1 MDAIKTIVLDF
12 QKLKT
17 GQKTSFRIKPQTTL
31 YLKIRG
37 SFTDKHLY
45 EHSVYLILEGDKS
58 SVDLQGKFFVGDS
71 SQLKLHFFVKDTNK
85 TKAARINL
93 DLKGLLFDR
102 SSQAII
108 EQNISLSHKDSLLH
122 HSLAFGS
129 PNPDILNY
137 LASRGVGIEW
147 FKSYLSSN
155 YATI

>member
-1 MDAIKTIVLDF
+1 MTAIKTIVLDF

-31 YLKIRG
+31 YLKVRG
-37 SFTDKHLY
+37 SFADKHLY

-58 SVDLQGKFFVGDS
+58 SLDLQGKFFVSDG
-71 SQLKLHFFVKDTNK
+71 SQLKLHFFLKDTNK
-85 TKAARINL
+85 TKEARINL

-102 SSQAII
+102 NSQAII

-129 PNPDILNY
+129 PSPDILNY
-137 LASRGVGIEW
+137 LASRGVEIEW
-147 FKSYLSSN
+147 FKSYLFSN